1 MATRERS
8 PGKDHRLSRIENCR
22 ARETSRSRTSCIA
35 AGGWSH
41 EIYLF
46 YANWNEDGRAMRQG
60 FCLRKDPGAGL
71 LRELSESP
79 RAVSRH
85 QGARSDARTDAE
97 SLLVRG
103 RSIAARRAILRDGKS
118 RGRGS
123 RIHGRA
129 PESSSMPRLR
139 SAESCRRA
147 SSRRSRRCTTSI
159 GAPPGLDFIGVPGGG
174 KDFVLREI
182 AKWESLINQS
192 IRKPEPVLTEL
203 LMWLKANAPE
213 AKRLAFV
220 HGAYRTGNLI
230 IKDDAIAAVIDWE
243 LQVIGDPMYDVA
255 YVLSDLN
262 REGSPLLSCV
272 VEREFFHRLL
282 PAAHRHRDR
291 SRGLPLLRHALHDA
305 QHGVLAERVGTLCG
319 GPQQGS
325 APRAHDL
332 LGAGG
337 SRHGGQGARLLTSEA
352 LRGDVRC

>member
-1 MATRERS
+1 VGSERTVQEKIAGYLES
-8 PGKDHRLSRIENCR
+8 KLPRAKDLALSDFVH
-22 ARETSRSRTSCIA
+22 S

-71 LRELSESP
+71 LRELSSLQEQFRVIKALESTAAP
-79 RAVSRH
+79 TPKAYWYEE
-85 QGARSDARTDAE
+85 DP
-97 SLLVRG
+97 SLLGGRFFVMEKVEGEVPNPWSRAGKQYYAEAAKRG
-103 RSIAARRAILRDGKS
+103 KLPRNFVEALAALHNLDWRA
-118 RGRGS
+118 
-123 RIHGRA
+123 A
-129 PESSSMPRLR
+129 
-139 SAESCRRA
+139 
-147 SSRRSRRCTTSI
+147 
-159 GAPPGLDFIGVPGGG
+159 GLDFIGVPGAG

-182 AKWESLINQS
+182 AKWESLIVRS

-272 VEREFFHRLL
+272 VEREFFLDYYQQLTGIQIDLDVCRYYEMLYTMRSTAFWLSASGLFAEGRNKDLRLARTTYSVPVVL
-282 PAAHRHRDR
+282 DMAAK
-291 SRGLPLLRHALHDA
+291 AL
-305 QHGVLAERVGTLCG
+305 GF
-319 GPQQGS
+319 
-325 APRAHDL
+325 
-332 LGAGG
+332 
-337 SRHGGQGARLLTSEA
+337 
-352 LRGDVRC
+352 